1 LRLAC
6 EARRRVLRNGASGF
20 TIVELLVVLAI
31 ITVLAAI
38 AMSVGLYA
46 FDAARLGR
54 SVADLRSISAS
65 IQQYKM
71 DYATVPDGGLQPVA
85 NIAPSL
91 GLVSRTVPTVDAW
104 GNDLYYENLVVS
116 GATTYRLFCYGK
128 GGAPDGVITGKWID
142 FYSDTVV
149 EGGVFIQSK
158 Y

>member
-1 LRLAC
+1 
-6 EARRRVLRNGASGF
+6 LRNRATGF

-31 ITVLAAI
+31 ITVLASI
-38 AMSVGLYA
+38 AMTLGFYA

-71 DYATVPDGGLQPVA
+71 DFATVPDGGLQPVSG
-85 NIAPSL
+85 IAPSL
-91 GLVSRTVPTVDAW
+91 HQVSRTVPTEDAW
-104 GNDLYYENLVVS
+104 GNDLYYESLVIDD
-116 GATTYRLFCYGK
+116 ATTYRLFCYGK
-128 GGAPDGVITGKWID
+128 GGAPDGVITGEWID